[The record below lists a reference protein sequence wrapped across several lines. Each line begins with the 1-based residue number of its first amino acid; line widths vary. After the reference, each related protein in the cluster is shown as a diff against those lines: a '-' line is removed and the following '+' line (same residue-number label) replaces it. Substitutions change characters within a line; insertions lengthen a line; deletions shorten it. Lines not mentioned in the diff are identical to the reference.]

1 MLILILAIS
10 GFAVFLIA
18 FALLIRFKTDLENF
32 KEQKLKLYKEQTS
45 LAWINIK
52 PGTILSMQLF
62 FAMGAF
68 IVFSI
73 ILGSTFMGLLIGV
86 AGFFAPSLYLNHK
99 VKARREQFDMQM
111 IEAMDVLSGSIKS
124 GQTIAQAFQAL
135 VKHMPKPISEEVGIM
150 LTSQRLGEPLGV
162 ALKRMADRMQ
172 SKNLDLII
180 SSILIAEKTGG
191 NLVETFQTM
200 AESVREIYQ
209 LENKI
214 KTSSAQERMQGNV
227 LSIIPFALMIAL
239 FFINKPMIL
248 PLFTTL
254 PGNIILATVILFEMI
269 GIFFIRKLVHQ
280 EV

>member
-32 KEQKLKLYKEQTS
+32 KEQKLKFYKEQTS

>member
-1 MLILILAIS
+1 
-10 GFAVFLIA
+10 
-18 FALLIRFKTDLENF
+18 
-32 KEQKLKLYKEQTS
+32 
-45 LAWINIK
+45 
-52 PGTILSMQLF
+52 
-62 FAMGAF
+62 
-68 IVFSI
+68 
-73 ILGSTFMGLLIGV
+73 MGLLIGV